1 MGFPQVLKTPH
12 SPSSSLL
19 SPSLG
24 HLPTKPAATTATAGP
39 LAPGL
44 CGDRKQPPRAGGSK
58 GNKKAPIPLCLSC
71 LYMGVT
77 YLVAGGVSLPPLP
90 VWVCCLL
97 RVGAV
102 GGNTCCSGLGAQG
115 SHHRPLGEEVAVW
128 HLLCSHPFPY
138 SVLLVGKRF
147 EMCQVMDSAQ
157 VAMTVRGR
165 AWPELTV
172 FSRAWPSL
180 QPRQCR
186 WQQPGLGATA
196 M

>member
-1 MGFPQVLKTPH
+1 MCPVPCLTPRPQLCVCGGGQVLGFPQGLKTPH

-58 GNKKAPIPLCLSC
+58 GNKKAPIPLCTSC

-97 RVGAV
+97 QGWCCWRKHLLLWPG
-102 GGNTCCSGLGAQG
+102 CSGFPPQAFGGG
-115 SHHRPLGEEVAVW
+115 SGSLAPAVFSPVPLQRPFGGEEVRNVPGHGLSSSGYDSEGQSLARA
-128 HLLCSHPFPY
+128 HG
-138 SVLLVGKRF
+138 VL
-147 EMCQVMDSAQ
+147 
-157 VAMTVRGR
+157 
-165 AWPELTV
+165 
-172 FSRAWPSL
+172 
-180 QPRQCR
+180 
-186 WQQPGLGATA
+186 
-196 M
+196 